1 MMCGFACVC
10 CEREREEG
18 SCVID
23 VGGAGC
29 TGAGE
34 MAVEGASWAAKVKAI
49 ERWWW

>member
-1 MMCGFACVC
+1 MDLRARVLR
-10 CEREREEG
+10 EREEEG

>member
-10 CEREREEG
+10 CEREEEG

-49 ERWWW
+49 ELWWW